1 MPVDSY
7 ASVGHGSGIF
17 LPVDGTGNVA
27 RIMCSIDP
35 DVVHVAEIGKPPCD
49 HAVPGLRVLDCD
61 VWDLFAPLGRLLRV
75 LDCYVWDLS
84 APLGRLR
91 VVVLTSVPREQCRDP
106 PCGCVATVVMFV
118 WFLVF

>member
-35 DVVHVAEIGKPPCD
+35 DVVHGAEIGKPPCD

-61 VWDLFAPLGRLLRV
+61 VWDLFAPLGRL
-75 LDCYVWDLS
+75 
-84 APLGRLR
+84 R

-106 PCGCVATVVMFV
+106 PCERGCVATVVMFV